1 MFMFVMV
8 LTITL
13 SFTFVE
19 NSFAQEMTPLQQ
31 WKKFADPDMLTCKSG
46 YLLLQ
51 KSNGNPACV
60 MPTTY
65 LKLVERGYGIHNQSL
80 VSKNHEMMNI
90 LMNTI
95 KSDETL
101 MYHWHEMMKKNP
113 SVMIQ
118 TMDNWVSQMK
128 DNPELFKNM
137 LSPMMNSEL
146 RANMTQT
153 MKNHPQMENYLKM
166 NLQWMDSVHKP
177 MKPGMS
183 HSDSSMNSHSI
194 CNSNKMMNMC
204 NSNQMMDI
212 SSSNLTMDVIHHVWI
227 NSKMAKDMHTMMLED
242 SSHMAMMAHQM
253 MDPMLNGIMDDAD
266 LRDQMIILMLENEDF
281 MNSIRHDSLDAGH

>member
-1 MFMFVMV
+1 MFLFVMV

-51 KSNGNPACV
+51 KSNGNPACLT
-60 MPTTY
+60 PQTY

-128 DNPELFKNM
+128 DNPELLKNM

-177 MKPGMS
+177 TKPGMS

-194 CNSNKMMNMC
+194 CNSDKMMSMC
-204 NSNQMMDI
+204 NPNQMMDI
-212 SSSNLTMDVIHHVWI
+212 SSSNPTMDVIHHVWI

-242 SSHMAMMAHQM
+242 PSHMAMMAHQM

-281 MNSIRHDSLDAGH
+281 MNSIRHDNPDAGH